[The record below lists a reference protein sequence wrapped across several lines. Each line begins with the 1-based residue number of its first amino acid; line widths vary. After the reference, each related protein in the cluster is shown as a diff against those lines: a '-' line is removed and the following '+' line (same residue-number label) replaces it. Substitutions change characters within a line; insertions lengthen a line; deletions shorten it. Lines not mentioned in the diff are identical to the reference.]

1 MNNNGQKLTDILG
14 ADGGVLQIGKANWS
28 NGEYFSGLLDNLKIW
43 GKALSDDELGVESA
57 RPTTPPRSPS
67 RRKSPATC
75 RALCWARRLLGP
87 RPATVRSS

>member
-43 GKALSDDELGVESA
+43 A
-57 RPTTPPRSPS
+57 RP
-67 RRKSPATC
+67 
-75 RALCWARRLLGP
+75 
-87 RPATVRSS
+87 